1 MNRKIQISV
10 HILHKAALTWTA
22 STLQDHSFVV
32 GWVNLFVEFI
42 KLWFQLDYNSTVV
55 GSHFW
60 ERRIIHICWQCPFK
74 HWMFE

>member
-42 KLWFQLDYNSTVV
+42 KLWFQLDYNSTQQKKKKKKKKNNK
-55 GSHFW
+55 
-60 ERRIIHICWQCPFK
+60 I
-74 HWMFE
+74 